1 MAVNERFRDADKL
14 SLPVPAGTGSGSP
27 VKVGSVMGVTQT
39 NRATA
44 TEFGGGN
51 AVGSA
56 TVWLKGIF
64 DLTVTGAVT
73 NIGDPV
79 YIDASNALS
88 VTAAGNTLYGYAMAT
103 KTAPASVIPVRI
115 TQV

>member
-14 SLPVPAGTGSGSP
+14 SLPVPAGTVSGSP
-27 VKVGSVMGVTQT
+27 VKIGSLMGVTQT

-51 AVGSA
+51 TVGSA
-56 TVWLKGIF
+56 TVWLRGIF

-88 VTAAGNTLYGYAMAT
+88 VTSAGNTLFGYALVT
-103 KTAPASVIPVRI
+103 KAAPASVVPIRI